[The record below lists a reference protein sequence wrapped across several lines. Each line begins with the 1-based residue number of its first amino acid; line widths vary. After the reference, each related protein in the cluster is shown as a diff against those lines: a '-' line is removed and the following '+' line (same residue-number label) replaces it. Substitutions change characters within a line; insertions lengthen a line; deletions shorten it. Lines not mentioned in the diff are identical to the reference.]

1 MSETK
6 APEPAE
12 YNIEGKMKWFSTVKG
27 FGFIESPYGDIFIH
41 KSVFKDARM
50 EMVPVPGSRM
60 YVAARRIDGR
70 LRATRIT
77 HFSL

>member
-12 YNIEGKMKWFSTVKG
+12 YNIEGKMKWYNSVKG

-41 KSVFKDARM
+41 RKVFAGAHLS
-50 EMVPVPGSRM
+50 MVPAPGMRIN
-60 YVAARRIDGR
+60 VAARRIDGR